1 MEELS
6 RDELW
11 EICKTLSPEL
21 KDAVFSEDTADAIW
35 NIAKLHEMKD
45 ISKLGKLT
53 GQVLMGLLPPQFFKD
68 TIKDELGLSED
79 IAKKAS
85 MEMEHFVFNQVKDE
99 LNKLYSEAGVKIEE
113 DKEETKIKEK
123 PPEQKKG
130 PDSYREP
137 VS

>member
-11 EICKTLSPEL
+11 AICKTLPPEL

-35 NIAKLHEMKD
+35 NIARLHEIKD
-45 ISKLGKLT
+45 TSKLGKLA

-85 MEMEHFVFNQVKDE
+85 MEMEHFVFNQVKGE
-99 LNKLYSEAGVKIEE
+99 LNKLYSEAGVKME
-113 DKEETKIKEK
+113 EETEQKKAKEK
-123 PPEQKKG
+123 PEKKW

-137 VS
+137 IN